1 MKDPLRHVDGT
12 LHILAILVC
21 FSAELLVLLGLLTS
35 VTYLYVDSAK
45 SLNCLAETGF
55 DL

>member
-12 LHILAILVC
+12 LHIPAIC
-21 FSAELLVLLGLLTS
+21 FSAELLVLLGPLTS

-45 SLNCLAETGF
+45 RLNCLAETGF

>member
-12 LHILAILVC
+12 LHIPAIC

-35 VTYLYVDSAK
+35 VSYVDSAK

>member
-12 LHILAILVC
+12 LQIPAIC
-21 FSAELLVLLGLLTS
+21 FSAELFVLLGLFTF
-35 VTYLYVDSAK
+35 VTYVDSAK